1 MMPPRA
7 KPDLHALVALFYDT
21 PDPLGQFEL
30 VQPDAMPTEAATLLA
45 HENHMT
51 VTVERFH
58 HSPVDVE
65 VLDKHITPSHYARKI
80 LLRKQSDSQVVQ
92 FGIMRVNFEYLSGEV
107 RREIEDETAPLG
119 RILIQ
124 HQVLRD
130 VQLDLL
136 WKIAPG
142 GELRQLFRLENEPAV
157 YGRTAVIYCNGEP
170 AIELLE
176 IVAPVESTH

>member
-1 MMPPRA
+1 MSPDRA
-7 KPDLHALVALFYDT
+7 TPDLHALVALFYDT

-30 VQPDAMPTEAATLLA
+30 VEPDAMPEIAATLLA

-65 VLDKHITPSHYARKI
+65 VLDKRITPSHYARKI

-92 FGIMRVNFEYLSGEV
+92 YGIMRVNFEYLSDAV
-107 RREIEDETAPLG
+107 REEIEDESTPLG

-130 VQLDLL
+130 VQLDRL
-136 WKIAPG
+136 WKIVPG
-142 GELRQLFRLENEPAV
+142 EELRKLFGLENKQPV
-157 YGRTAVIYCNGEP
+157 FGRTAIIFCNGEP

-176 IVAPVESTH
+176 IVTPV

>member
-1 MMPPRA
+1 MPPDRA
-7 KPDLHALVALFYDT
+7 TPDLHALVALFYDT
-21 PDPLGQFEL
+21 PDPLGEFEL
-30 VQPDAMPTEAATLLA
+30 VEPDAMPEGAATLLA

-65 VLDKHITPSHYARKI
+65 VLDKRITPSHYARKI

-92 FGIMRVNFEYLSGEV
+92 YGIMRVNFEYFSDAV
-107 RREIEDETAPLG
+107 RQEIEDESTPLG

-130 VQLDLL
+130 VQLDRL
-136 WKIAPG
+136 WEIVPG
-142 GELRQLFRLENEPAV
+142 GELRKLFGLENNRPV
-157 YGRTAVIYCNGEP
+157 FGRTAIIFCNGEP

-176 IVAPVESTH
+176 IVTPV